1 MGLWVTTLRPAITR
15 RGERTSAAR
24 RIPRTGDI
32 PGNGRVGCVELVAA
46 PEQPIEVL
54 QAVAE
59 LLEPVRPVPD
69 PWWQAGIAEALET

>member
-1 MGLWVTTLRPAITR
+1 
-15 RGERTSAAR
+15 
-24 RIPRTGDI
+24 
-32 PGNGRVGCVELVAA
+32 VELVAA

-59 LLEPVRPVPD
+59 LLEPVRPQPD